1 MPFYRYKARNAD
13 GKTVEGVLEAENES
27 ALYRFL
33 ADDRKV
39 LLSSAEVGQEKRTKE
54 IRIRAA
60 ALGDFFRQL
69 GTMLGSGV
77 TIVRALQIIL
87 GDQSLGKEERTV
99 YRELLQLIKVGCSL
113 SDAMKETDA
122 FPEFAVNLVRSA
134 ENSGNLERA
143 AKRLA
148 SHYEKQRRLSAKVSK
163 TFVYPIFLL
172 VMVVVVV
179 VALSLFILPM
189 FDNLFA
195 TMEDLPVLTKIVM
208 GFGSAI
214 AGYWY
219 VFLIGFFVLWLVL
232 SLLLRIRSVRRELD
246 ELKLR
251 LPFFGP
257 LLRKIYTA
265 RFALTFSTLYASGV
279 SILNALQIASA
290 TVGNLYIEQQFQSVI
305 SDVRTGQSL
314 SVALDRVDGFS
325 KKMISS
331 IRVGEESGSLESMLD
346 SMSDNLTFEAD
357 MAIDKMVALL
367 EPLTILILAL
377 IVGVMVIGVMLPI
390 INSYGSISAGF

>member
-13 GKTVEGVLEAENES
+13 GKTVEGVLEAESES

-39 LLSSAEVGQEKRTKE
+39 LLSSAEIGQEKRTKE

-122 FPEFAVNLVRSA
+122 FPEFAVNLVHSA
-134 ENSGNLERA
+134 ENSGNLERT

-148 SHYEKQRRLSAKVSK
+148 SHYEKQRRLSAKVGK

-208 GFGSAI
+208 GFGRAVS
-214 AGYWY
+214 GYWY
-219 VFLIGFFVLWLVL
+219 VFLIGFFVLWLIF
-232 SLLLRIRSVRRELD
+232 SLLLRIRSVRREID

-251 LPFFGP
+251 LPFFGS

-265 RFALTFSTLYASGV
+265 RFALTFSTMYASGV
-279 SILNALQIASA
+279 SILNALQIAS
-290 TVGNLYIEQQFQSVI
+290 TTIGNYYIEEQFPAVI

-390 INSYGSISAGF
+390 INSYGAIGAGL